1 VVPRRHR
8 PGRAMILAFTDFGW
22 RGPYLGEMRVA
33 ALRLAPSVPY
43 VDLMADAPAF
53 RPDLAAYHLA
63 ALAGRLAPG
72 DVVLGVVDPGVGGPR
87 RPLALFADGVWLV
100 GPDNGLFELVM
111 RRAGSLETHA
121 IAWRPPALSA
131 SFHGRDLFAPTA
143 ARLAL
148 GEDAGLAP
156 VTPIRHPGWPDE
168 ADCIVHVDS
177 YGNLVSGRRA
187 ATLPETAILQ
197 AGGRP
202 IAHARTFSA
211 TRPGELFW
219 YANSAGLVEIA
230 ANAASA
236 ATLLGLAPGAPLQLQ
251 ATPADCT

>member
-1 VVPRRHR
+1 
-8 PGRAMILAFTDFGW
+8 MILAFTDFGW
-22 RGPYLGEMRVA
+22 QGPYLGEMRLA
-33 ALRLAPSVPY
+33 ALRLAPAVAY

-63 ALAGRLAPG
+63 ALVSRLEPG
-72 DVVLGVVDPGVGGPR
+72 DVVLGIVDPGVGGAR
-87 RPLALFADGVWLV
+87 RPLALRADGVWFV

-111 RRAGSLETHA
+111 RRAGALETCA
-121 IAWRPPALSA
+121 IAWRPDTLSA

-148 GEDAGLAP
+148 DVDAGLEP
-156 VTPIRHPGWPDE
+156 VTPIRHADWPDD
-168 ADCIVHVDS
+168 ADRIVHVDA

-187 ATLPETAILQ
+187 ATLPETATLL

-202 IAHARTFSA
+202 VAHARTFSA
-211 TRPGELFW
+211 ARSGELFW

-236 ATLLGLAPGAPLQLQ
+236 ARLLDLAPGAALQLQ
-251 ATPADCT
+251 GIPADCT